1 LVDIGQAILRKV
13 GIDPIYGLENLV
25 WAPWRV
31 EGQHDIQALRK
42 VVEKLQELDA
52 FGGSYE
58 DFVDVLRRLGRIAQ
72 KRGG

>member
-1 LVDIGQAILRKV
+1 
-13 GIDPIYGLENLV
+13 
-25 WAPWRV
+25 
-31 EGQHDIQALRK
+31 LRK